1 MVSRMVWPWRVL
13 VTLLAALLAAGTAP
27 VAVAA
32 TVESSAAVAC
42 AYTYDVQRGVQ
53 VASPATE
60 RGPPAASDQNT
71 LYDVGA
77 GSRGASVRV
86 GEASDSPVTKLAGVP
101 VASARGAGSPAATL
115 EHVRRIDG
123 ALASVGKSAV
133 AAKPAVGFAEGLG
146 KSALTPNRLQHGTK
160 NLTNAGV
167 LPAWSGKNSP
177 GIIVRAFTPI
187 LEHPKATFD
196 HSLGGTSV
204 RGFLGDIDGTQV
216 AVFVYKEGPYQ
227 GQLASSLVPSANQLS
242 MWGIG

>member
-71 LYDVGA
+71 LYDVDA
-77 GSRGASVRV
+77 RSRGASVRV
-86 GEASDSPVTKLAGVP
+86 DEASDSPVTKLAGVP
-101 VASARGAGSPAATL
+101 VASARGAGSPATTL

-160 NLTNAGV
+160 DLQ
-167 LPAWSGKNSP
+167 
-177 GIIVRAFTPI
+177 R
-187 LEHPKATFD
+187 
-196 HSLGGTSV
+196 
-204 RGFLGDIDGTQV
+204 RC
-216 AVFVYKEGPYQ
+216 
-227 GQLASSLVPSANQLS
+227 ASSLVRQEQSRNHCASVHADLGAPESDV
-242 MWGIG
+242 